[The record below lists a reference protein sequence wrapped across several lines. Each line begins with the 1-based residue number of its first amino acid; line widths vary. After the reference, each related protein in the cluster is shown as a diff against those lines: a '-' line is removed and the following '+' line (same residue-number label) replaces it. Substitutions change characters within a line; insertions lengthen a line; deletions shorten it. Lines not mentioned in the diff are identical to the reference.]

1 MAMKYRKKPV
11 VVEAIQWTGKNL
23 QELKNFVGDSL
34 EYDVMDAA
42 WEVGKGPVIVNV
54 RIQTLEGIHHASV
67 GDFIIKGIR
76 GEFYPCK
83 PDIFA
88 KTYESASLTPPNEW
102 VSVEER
108 LPEDEARQYIEDDL
122 DGIGYLY
129 PCLLTYKSP
138 NTERI
143 HVVRFYYDIIQK
155 WFVDNGEE
163 LCEKGRCIAWMP
175 LPAPYDHRPPE
186 GEV

>member
-88 KTYESASLTPPNEW
+88 KTYESATLTPPNEW
-102 VSVEER
+102 VSVDNK
-108 LPEDEARQYIEDDL
+108 LPKNGVPVL
-122 DGIGYLY
+122 IGNPHWDY
-129 PCLLTYKSP
+129 PVVASCAGYGVWMDSWHQKMTFTPTY
-138 NTERI
+138 
-143 HVVRFYYDIIQK
+143 
-155 WFVDNGEE
+155 
-163 LCEKGRCIAWMP
+163 WMP
-175 LPAPYDHRPPE
+175 LPAPFNRRPPE
-186 GEV
+186 GEGNA

>member
-88 KTYESASLTPPNEW
+88 KTYESASLTQPNEW

-108 LPEDEARQYIEDDL
+108 LPESEKPVLTFVGYPESMVGFITVSTYYCFDKTPHWQWDGLLRDEQRTL
-122 DGIGYLY
+122 
-129 PCLLTYKSP
+129 
-138 NTERI
+138 
-143 HVVRFYYDIIQK
+143 F
-155 WFVDNGEE
+155 
-163 LCEKGRCIAWMP
+163 WMP
-175 LPAPYDHRPPE
+175 LPEPPKDE
-186 GEV
+186 NE